1 MGAAVVGMG
10 VARRQ
15 QQYRTTGVARL
26 SYGLVQNTFTLT
38 IKLSINA
45 KARNIPWKASYRK

>member
-1 MGAAVVGMG
+1 LGAAVVGMG

-26 SYGLVQNTFTLT
+26 SYGLVQNTFILT
-38 IKLSINA
+38 IKLYIIA
-45 KARNIPWKASYRK
+45 KAGSIPG